1 MLPLLLT
8 FLINT
13 SQAYEWPS
21 NQKELC
27 DKMRAPDEVCDL
39 FYQQTYDKC
48 LERHSKSICEMKL
61 GIDPTDNIILELEG
75 IEL

>member
-1 MLPLLLT
+1 MLPLLLS
-8 FLINT
+8 FLISN

-27 DKMRAPDEVCDL
+27 AKMIAPDEECDL

-61 GIDPTDNIILELEG
+61 GVEPTDRINLELEG